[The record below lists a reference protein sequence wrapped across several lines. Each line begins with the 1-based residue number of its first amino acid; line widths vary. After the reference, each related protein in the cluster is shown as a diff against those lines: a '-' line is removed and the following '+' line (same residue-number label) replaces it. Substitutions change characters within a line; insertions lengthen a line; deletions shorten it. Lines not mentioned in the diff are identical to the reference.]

1 MAAVLWSLLA
11 ILSLGYLLP
20 TSIAGWRHH
29 PNGAPIFLLNL
40 FLGWTVIGWIV
51 ALMWASSS
59 PEGVQTVI
67 VAVPGASVAT
77 VPPAAPTFSAPFDAP
92 REIVFCS
99 KCGKKREGTLN
110 FCRHCGATL
119 A

>member
-11 ILSLGYLLP
+11 IFSLGYLLP

-40 FLGWTVIGWIV
+40 FLGWTVIGWVV

-59 PEGVQTVI
+59 PEGSHTVI
-67 VAVPGASVAT
+67 VTVPGATVAT
-77 VPPAAPTFSAPFDAP
+77 IPPSTPTLTSSPLQ
-92 REIVFCS
+92 REIVFCA

-110 FCRHCGATL
+110 FCRHCGASL